1 MARAL
6 FTKVVSLRA
15 VLFRYSN
22 LGSNTAGQV
31 SQPAF
36 LKVTGRDGVGARSP
50 CRCRDVAAR
59 GPVPGRSGEG
69 SGPSPRGRMSGW
81 GPGKGTGGPV
91 RGSNWRGRGPVPGAA
106 VGRVPG
112 ADAGRGRG
120 VVHGPECWP
129 VADVGRG
136 ALRIP
141 GGAAARSLAGAA
153 RPSKWVFGSS
163 YTRRQSTRSL
173 VGNRCGSLPTPSRGI
188 HPARQMHHAAC
199 IMQHDACSVQH
210 APCNGKQQNDDSLKG
225 STSC

>member
-1 MARAL
+1 MGACGRGG
-6 FTKVVSLRA
+6 
-15 VLFRYSN
+15 Y
-22 LGSNTAGQV
+22 AGI
-31 SQPAF
+31 
-36 LKVTGRDGVGARSP
+36 
-50 CRCRDVAAR
+50 
-59 GPVPGRSGEG
+59 
-69 SGPSPRGRMSGW
+69 
-81 GPGKGTGGPV
+81 GTGGPV
-91 RGSNWRGRGPVPGAA
+91 RRGRGRVRSGQVSHRVRSGQVRSGQGAA
-106 VGRVPG
+106 MGRVPG

-120 VVHGPECWP
+120 VVHGPECGP

-173 VGNRCGSLPTPSRGI
+173 VGNRCGSLPTPSRAI

-210 APCNGKQQNDDSLKG
+210 APCNGKQQKCNFLHARDDSMLASMHCAVLRLSVQPSQRQSQSHAKDAPTNAPWQIQTCP
-225 STSC
+225 SKPSA

>member
-1 MARAL
+1 MDWR
-6 FTKVVSLRA
+6 
-15 VLFRYSN
+15 
-22 LGSNTAGQV
+22 
-31 SQPAF
+31 
-36 LKVTGRDGVGARSP
+36 
-50 CRCRDVAAR
+50 
-59 GPVPGRSGEG
+59 PG
-69 SGPSPRGRMSGW
+69 
-81 GPGKGTGGPV
+81 
-91 RGSNWRGRGPVPGAA
+91 PGAA
-106 VGRVPG
+106 MGGAGAGSGQVRSGQGAAMGRVPG

-120 VVHGPECWP
+120 VVHGPECGP

-173 VGNRCGSLPTPSRGI
+173 VGNRCGSLPTPSRAI

-210 APCNGKQQNDDSLKG
+210 APCNGKQQKCNFLHARDDSMLASMHFDAAKPTPKPKPRQG
-225 STSC
+225 RANERTLADSNMSVNLAPEAVVATTSGVGG